1 MDLPINSKIP
11 STLLPFYPSTLPPMF
26 DLDKWQE
33 IFDTMRRNKLRTF
46 LTAFGVFWGIFILI
60 VLLGAGKAMENGV
73 KREFGN
79 RVVSSYWLWSWQTSM
94 PSNGFKPGRRITF
107 TNQDVTD
114 LQLQIDEVAYAG
126 TRNNLQGEYVVKYK
140 DKNGS
145 FRMFGA
151 TSEFLAIN
159 GEKLS
164 KGRLLN
170 KGDEQARRK
179 VVILGEKAR
188 KILFDDA
195 DAIGKWVDVRGIYF
209 QVVGVYTSN
218 ENNGQNEERGYIP
231 FATLQHTFGQ
241 QNRVERITLV
251 GKQGTDPQEMKDKIK
266 LFMAKKHKFAFE
278 DEQAMGVHSNEE
290 QMKQFMGLFGA
301 IATFVW
307 VIGIMTLIA
316 GIVGVSNIMLI
327 IVQERTR
334 EIGVRKALGATPFSI
349 VSLIIQESIVIT
361 SLAGYF
367 GLLAGASLLALF
379 SYLID
384 MVEADGG
391 RVGFFYNPEVD
402 LSTGINAV
410 ITLVIAGAIAGLMP
424 ALRAAR
430 IKPIEALRA
439 D

>member
-1 MDLPINSKIP
+1 
-11 STLLPFYPSTLPPMF
+11 
-26 DLDKWQE
+26 
-33 IFDTMRRNKLRTF
+33 MRRNKLRTF

-60 VLLGAGKAMENGV
+60 VLLGAGKGMENGI
-73 KREFGN
+73 KREFGD
-79 RVVSSYWLWSWQTSM
+79 RVSNSYWLWAWKTTV
-94 PSNGFKPGRRITF
+94 PSHGLKPGRQIIF
-107 TNQDVTD
+107 DNQDVKD
-114 LQLQIDEVAYAG
+114 LQQYVEGVEFVG
-126 TRNNLQGEYVVKYK
+126 TRNNLFGEYVVKYK
-140 DKNGS
+140 EKNGS

-151 TSEFLAIN
+151 SSEFFAIN
-159 GEKLS
+159 GEKLN

-170 KGDEQARRK
+170 QHDERSRRK
-179 VVILGEKAR
+179 VVMLGEKAK
-188 KILFDDA
+188 KILFGDD
-195 DAIGKWVDVRGIYF
+195 DAIGKWIDIKGVYF
-209 QVVGVYTSN
+209 QVVGIYNSN

-231 FATLQHTFGQ
+231 FSTLQHTFGQ

-251 GKQGTDPQEMKDKIK
+251 GKKGEEPKEMIHKIRTY
-266 LFMAKKHKFAFE
+266 MAKKHKFALE
-278 DEQAMGVHSNEE
+278 DEQAMGVRSNEE
-290 QMKQFMGLFGA
+290 QMKQFLGLFSA

-379 SYLID
+379 AWLID
-384 MVEADGG
+384 MAEASGA
-391 RVGFFYNPEVD
+391 RVGFFYRPEID
-402 LSTGINAV
+402 IATGLNAIV
-410 ITLVIAGAIAGLMP
+410 VLVIAGAFAGLMP
-424 ALRAAR
+424 ALRAAN